1 MPSMTAKPPTEHR
14 AQEVADWMDR
24 NGLTQTAA
32 AEALGISRRMLVY
45 YLSGEKPVP
54 RTVALACLGWEV
66 EQQKRGATKRPA
78 SWPWPV

>member
-1 MPSMTAKPPTEHR
+1 MTAKQPTAHTVE
-14 AQEVADWMDR
+14 EITEWMQR

-45 YLSGEKPVP
+45 YLTGEKPVP

-66 EQQKRGATKRPA
+66 ERANA
-78 SWPWPV
+78 A